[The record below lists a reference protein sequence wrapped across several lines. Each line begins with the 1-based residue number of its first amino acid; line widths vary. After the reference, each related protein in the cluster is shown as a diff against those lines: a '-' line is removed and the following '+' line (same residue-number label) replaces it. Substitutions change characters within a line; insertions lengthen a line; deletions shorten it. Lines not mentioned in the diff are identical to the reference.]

1 MRFCALKIFLFGKN
15 CQLSSKPLFHNAI
28 SPFRPML
35 VKNCQMF

>member
-15 CQLSSKPLFHNAI
+15 CQLSSKPLFQNAI